1 MSGFVARAIFC
12 ALSTVEGAFLDDF
25 IYFHNCIFIN
35 ISMSIYESSP
45 DTIKGSFSDDLVL
58 SKFWLCKQ
66 LIELDLV
73 KFDTIYI
80 LGSWYANMSLFLVDR
95 HFEFD
100 HCYNIDWDREK
111 TAQASHILKR
121 MQLSDKIRA
130 VQADV
135 NSVKFTG
142 DRILVI
148 NTSTNDIS
156 GRDWLDHI
164 PSGAVVALQGKD
176 HQEDS
181 NGIDTYD
188 KFVRAYPLAKTLF
201 EGFLTLEDVRGDP
214 YQRFMKIG
222 RK

>member
-1 MSGFVARAIFC
+1 MPI
-12 ALSTVEGAFLDDF
+12 
-25 IYFHNCIFIN
+25 IN
-35 ISMSIYESSP
+35 ESSP
-45 DTIKGSFSDDLVL
+45 DTLRGSFSKDLVL
-58 SKFWLCKQ
+58 SKLWVCKE
-66 LIELDLV
+66 LVNLDLV

-95 HFEFD
+95 YFDFD

-111 TAQASHILKR
+111 TEQASHILKC
-121 MQLSDKIRA
+121 MQLSDKIHTVRA
-130 VQADV
+130 DA

-164 PSGAVVALQGKD
+164 PKGAVVVLQGKN

-188 KFVRAYPLAKTLF
+188 KFIRAYPLTKTEF
-201 EGFLTLEDVRGDP
+201 TGFITLDDVRGDP

-222 RK
+222 IK